1 MIPEMTRFS
10 QQEDALIFDLR
21 EEDTEPIC
29 FRSEPSIAQLVSI
42 LKAFTGVLTAADE
55 LLLDRDRWGWDPS
68 FWRWDPAN
76 GRLKGIYIPD
86 RRYSRSFILF
96 LQDYIRE
103 LIERCLEQGWENE
116 TLILYLHHLYRDL
129 RNPDPTEDIKIR
141 LNQLLE
147 ENTRQK
153 EMVPLVRNQPD
164 LGNLEEE
171 FEEIPAPMKEN
182 PETNRVFRRIRSL
195 FSLPF

>member
-1 MIPEMTRFS
+1 MRLTPT
-10 QQEDALIFDLR
+10 ATLC
-21 EEDTEPIC
+21 T
-29 FRSEPSIAQLVSI
+29 VSSTTSRR
-42 LKAFTGVLTAADE
+42 ASTGVLTAADE